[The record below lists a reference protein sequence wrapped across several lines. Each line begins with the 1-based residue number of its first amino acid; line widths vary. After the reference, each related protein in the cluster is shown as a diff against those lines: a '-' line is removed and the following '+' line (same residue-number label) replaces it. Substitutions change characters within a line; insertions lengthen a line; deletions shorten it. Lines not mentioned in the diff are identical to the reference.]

1 MRGNQKL
8 SRKNKEE
15 RQVPKNFD
23 EVLSLEEF
31 GYIYN
36 IPMNPLEFKPKPTT
50 LKVKWTQLTEQ
61 IINENFGLQE

>member
-23 EVLSLEEF
+23 DVLSLEEC
-31 GYIYN
+31 GYIFS
-36 IPMNPLEFKPKPTT
+36 IPSPLEFKPKPTT
-50 LKVKWTQLTEQ
+50 LKVKWTQRTEQ
-61 IINENFGLQE
+61 IINENFKNFLE